1 MYPKTYFLFILTF
14 WLNNSIFSQ
23 FKCDANCAEE
33 IKNKICLNLSPDS
46 ELDRAFCLKIR
57 IVYIIESKDAS
68 FKRNLGDPK
77 INIDSF
83 FVRRLEKELGENI
96 RSGLAAVI
104 GHELRHAEKGEI
116 HAGFNPNPKVW
127 KEHKLKEKDAD
138 VYGMLYAYAAGY
150 KNVREVFPKVV
161 NSLSPKSRNH
171 LLSPEE
177 RRSYTHDVLEKAH
190 EFILPFEIANYLP
203 FINAR
208 NADYLEM
215 AIGIYEG
222 IEAEIGSFEQ
232 LKYAKGLAHLIYA
245 LSASESDNIYPIEI
259 PSSDFLNLR
268 RGDGRYSDEVKAAL
282 KEAKRFFEEVLK
294 ISPNDFDTHLALA
307 ATQLEL
313 GLSEEREIFDIA
325 YAQVGVMRQLP
336 KLQKNQL
343 QKIDLMFAL
352 IKHNQQE
359 EEGKKL
365 LTGIR
370 NNLDYPDNLR
380 NIASL
385 NFEEVFRDDSSPL
398 IDLPPI
404 DDITFLTEK
413 NQDLDLLNPS
423 VTLKND
429 YRLFFEEKDQ
439 STVVRLETFFNTLI
453 FQESEE
459 FKSHVSPDFLKSMSP
474 TPIGS
479 GLLYFFDLKG
489 GNGKVIVETN
499 EKNEILTVK
508 KLLIVNS

>member
-1 MYPKTYFLFILTF
+1 
-14 WLNNSIFSQ
+14 
-23 FKCDANCAEE
+23 
-33 IKNKICLNLSPDS
+33 
-46 ELDRAFCLKIR
+46 
-57 IVYIIESKDAS
+57 
-68 FKRNLGDPK
+68 
-77 INIDSF
+77 
-83 FVRRLEKELGENI
+83 
-96 RSGLAAVI
+96 
-104 GHELRHAEKGEI
+104 
-116 HAGFNPNPKVW
+116 
-127 KEHKLKEKDAD
+127 
-138 VYGMLYAYAAGY
+138 
-150 KNVREVFPKVV
+150 
-161 NSLSPKSRNH
+161 
-171 LLSPEE
+171 
-177 RRSYTHDVLEKAH
+177 
-190 EFILPFEIANYLP
+190 
-203 FINAR
+203 
-208 NADYLEM
+208 
-215 AIGIYEG
+215 
-222 IEAEIGSFEQ
+222 
-232 LKYAKGLAHLIYA
+232 
-245 LSASESDNIYPIEI
+245 
-259 PSSDFLNLR
+259 
-268 RGDGRYSDEVKAAL
+268 
-282 KEAKRFFEEVLK
+282 
-294 ISPNDFDTHLALA
+294 
-307 ATQLEL
+307 
-313 GLSEEREIFDIA
+313 
-325 YAQVGVMRQLP
+325 MRQLP
-336 KLQKNQL
+336 ILQKNQL